1 MILAA
6 AFNETLS
13 TQRTFGDIVA
23 KIKAIFAGLAGVGND
38 LKPLKSKKQ
47 NSAGKEKVKMGR
59 AILLAGHWARLH
71 GPLLGVLFGQIR
83 GRTGHL
89 PMVLLPSH
97 WVTMATYN
105 MVLLPFFGY

>member
-38 LKPLKSKKQ
+38 LKPLKRLYLD
-47 NSAGKEKVKMGR
+47 KVLKIM
-59 AILLAGHWARLH
+59 LKYFLN
-71 GPLLGVLFGQIR
+71 LF
-83 GRTGHL
+83 
-89 PMVLLPSH
+89 
-97 WVTMATYN
+97 W
-105 MVLLPFFGY
+105 